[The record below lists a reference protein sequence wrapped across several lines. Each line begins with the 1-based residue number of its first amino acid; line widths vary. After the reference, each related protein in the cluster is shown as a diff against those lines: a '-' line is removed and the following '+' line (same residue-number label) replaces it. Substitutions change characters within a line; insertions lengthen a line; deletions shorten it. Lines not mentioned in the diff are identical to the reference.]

1 MRSDVSV
8 RQGRGSEGGFLL
20 IEVMVA
26 ILIFSIGILAV
37 AGLQAVMIKNSTDA
51 RYRAIA
57 SYVAEQR
64 IGEIRTYVGNPTSTN
79 IANFLENP
87 PTDISGL
94 LPGGT
99 RQVDQTDIGRIEV
112 TITWQQPGSDP
123 HRLTTVA
130 HITGGG

>member
-64 IGEIRTYVGNPTSTN
+64 IGEIRTYVGNPTSAN
-79 IANFLENP
+79 ISNFLETQ
-87 PTDISGL
+87 TDISGL
-94 LPGGT
+94 LPAGT
-99 RQVDQTDIGRIEV
+99 RTVEQPVDGRVQV
-112 TITWQQPGSDP
+112 TIIWQQPGSDE
-123 HRLTTVA
+123 HSLTMVA

>member
-8 RQGRGSEGGFLL
+8 RQGRGGEGGFLL

-37 AGLQAVMIKNSTDA
+37 VGLQAAMIKNSSDA

-64 IGEIRTYVGNPTSTN
+64 IGEIRTYVGNPTSAN
-79 IANFLENP
+79 IANFLENA
-87 PTDISGL
+87 TDISGM
-94 LPGGT
+94 LPAGT
-99 RQVDQTDIGRIEV
+99 RTVTQPVAGRIQV
-112 TITWQQPGSDP
+112 VVTWQQPGSDQ

-130 HITGGG
+130 HVTGGG

>member
-8 RQGRGSEGGFLL
+8 RQGRGGEGGFLL

-37 AGLQAVMIKNSTDA
+37 VGLQAVMIKNSTDA

-64 IGEIRTYVGNPTSTN
+64 IGEIRTYVGNPTSAN
-79 IANFLENP
+79 IANFLENA
-87 PTDISGL
+87 TDISGM
-94 LPGGT
+94 LPAGT
-99 RQVDQTDIGRIEV
+99 RTVTQPVAGRIQV
-112 TITWQQPGSDP
+112 VVTWQQPGSDQ

-130 HITGGG
+130 HVTGGG

>member
-8 RQGRGSEGGFLL
+8 RQGRGGEEGFLL

-37 AGLQAVMIKNSTDA
+37 VGLQAVMIKNSTDA

-64 IGEIRTYVGNPTSTN
+64 IGEIRTYVGNPTSLN
-79 IANFLENP
+79 IANFLENA
-87 PTDISGL
+87 TDISGL
-94 LPGGT
+94 LPAGT
-99 RQVDQTDIGRIEV
+99 RTVTQPVAGRIQV
-112 TITWQQPGSDP
+112 VVTWQQPGSDQ

>member
-20 IEVMVA
+20 IEVMLA

-37 AGLQAVMIKNSTDA
+37 VGLQAVMIKNSTDA

-64 IGEIRTYVGNPTSTN
+64 IGEIRTYVGNPTSAN
-79 IANFLENP
+79 IANFLENA
-87 PTDISGL
+87 TDISGL
-94 LPGGT
+94 LPAGT
-99 RQVDQTDIGRIEV
+99 RTVTQPAAGRVQVV
-112 TITWQQPGSDP
+112 ITWQQPGSDP

>member
-64 IGEIRTYVGNPTSTN
+64 IGEIRTYVGNPTSAN
-79 IANFLENP
+79 ISNFLETQ
-87 PTDISGL
+87 TDISGL
-94 LPGGT
+94 LPAGT
-99 RQVDQTDIGRIEV
+99 RTVEQPVNGRVQV
-112 TITWQQPGSDP
+112 TIIWQQPGSDE
-123 HRLTTVA
+123 HSLTMVA

>member
-57 SYVAEQR
+57 SYLAEQR
-64 IGEIRTYVGNPTSTN
+64 IGEIRTYVGNPTSAN
-79 IANFLENP
+79 IANFAEFQ
-87 PTDISGL
+87 TDISGL
-94 LPGGT
+94 LPAGT
-99 RQVDQTDIGRIEV
+99 RTVEQPVNGRVQV
-112 TITWQQPGSDP
+112 TIIWQQPGSDE
-123 HRLTTVA
+123 HSLTMVA

>member
-8 RQGRGSEGGFLL
+8 RQGRGGEGGFLL

-37 AGLQAVMIKNSTDA
+37 VGLQAAMIKNSSDA

-64 IGEIRTYVGNPTSTN
+64 IGEIRTYVGNPTSAN
-79 IANFLENP
+79 IANFAEAG
-87 PTDISGL
+87 TDISGL
-94 LPGGT
+94 LPAGT
-99 RQVDQTDIGRIEV
+99 RTVTQPVPGRIQV
-112 TITWQQPGSDP
+112 VVTWQQPGSDP
-123 HRLTTVA
+123 HSLTTVA